1 MNGEAIRLL
10 ELDRKNHVLYQSCV
24 FHLLAGE
31 DFHPSQ
37 LPMLWTIGQTGPI
50 TQGQAARL
58 LGVSRAAVAVSA
70 KRMERAGLVCRQ
82 RGEGDHRKSLV
93 TLTPKGEAVAR
104 RARELQ
110 ERILARRLRGF
121 SSEELARM
129 TEFYDRMN
137 RNLEGYRRELEEAL
151 PREDREAPAGEAE
164 RKEGALC

>member
-1 MNGEAIRLL
+1 MTPYRDYTRAVCACLRHATAKE
-10 ELDRKNHVLYQSCV
+10 K
-24 FHLLAGE
+24 
-31 DFHPSQ
+31 
-37 LPMLWTIGQTGPI
+37 
-50 TQGQAARL
+50 QA
-58 LGVSRAAVAVSA
+58 V
-70 KRMERAGLVCRQ
+70 
-82 RGEGDHRKSLV
+82 
-93 TLTPKGEAVAR
+93 
-104 RARELQ
+104 ARELQ